1 MDSDLAPPPLPVA
14 TTYASPAAP
23 RAVLRGAQVSAAPR
37 LTVKVGLAWSPFDR
51 ESVPGPSFWRAVEAM
66 EELGYDSL
74 WLSDTA
80 TRPGPSPL
88 PVLAAVAARTERLK
102 IGTSVLVAPPRQPV
116 LLAKEL
122 ATIDVLS
129 GGRFLP
135 AFGLGIDAPA
145 EVAALGVARDERVA
159 RLEET
164 VNVVRLLWSGEPVSY
179 AGRFTMLENFELTPR
194 PVRRRIEIW
203 LGGASAPALRRV
215 GRIADG
221 WLASFVSPET
231 FGAGVAAIRAAAAE
245 AGRTIDEDHYGTI
258 VFAAAS
264 RDDLLPLG
272 DFYSTLASGLRENDH
287 VAVGVAALRPLL
299 QRFRDQGATKFV
311 VVPIARDLVPFL
323 RELKREVVDPFELTA

>member
-1 MDSDLAPPPLPVA
+1 MTADRSPATAPPA
-14 TTYASPAAP
+14 ASAAAPAAA
-23 RAVLRGAQVSAAPR
+23 RLAVR
-37 LTVKVGLAWSPFDR
+37 VGLAWSPFDR
-51 ESVPGPSFWRAVEAM
+51 KAVPGPSFWRAVEAM

-88 PVLAAVAARTERLK
+88 PVLAAVAARTEKLK
-102 IGTSVLVAPPRQPV
+102 LGTSVLVTPPRQAV

-122 ATIDVLS
+122 ATLDAIS

-135 AFGLGIDAPA
+135 AFGLGIDDPA
-145 EVAALGVARDERVA
+145 ELAALGVARGERVA
-159 RLEET
+159 RLEEAMA
-164 VNVVRLLWSGEPVSY
+164 VLRAVWSGEPASF
-179 AGRFTMLENFELTPR
+179 AGRFTTLEDFVLTPQ
-194 PVRRRIEIW
+194 PLRRRLEIW

-215 GRIADG
+215 GRLADG
-221 WLASFVSPET
+221 WLASFISPAG

-258 VFAAAS
+258 VLAAAS

-272 DFYSTLASGLRENDH
+272 EFYASLSHDLREEDH

-299 QRFRDQGATKFV
+299 QRFRDEGATKFV
-311 VVPIARDLVPFL
+311 VVPIARDLVAFL
-323 RELKREVVDPFELTA
+323 RELKREVVDPFEKTA